1 MVKSDVSIIIYQ
13 SILKLIRSTA
23 SRQNAVV
30 KVRHATKLSNF
41 KSRPPIDVSV
51 LDDTNKIVVNLL
63 NVKFSDSKVNILIL
77 QYTPTTS

>member
-1 MVKSDVSIIIYQ
+1 MVKSDVSIITYQ

-30 KVRHATKLSNF
+30 KVRHATKLSNL

-51 LDDTNKIVVNLL
+51 LDTITRLL
-63 NVKFSDSKVNILIL
+63 LIF
-77 QYTPTTS
+77 